1 MNHTPLPR
9 NCFSIWRRRY
19 ADQRGVTL
27 IEVLITMALLSVF
40 LVMFATLFTA
50 SIDVQFR
57 SQTYSSVSSDGRF
70 LLARLNYDITRAS
83 AVTTPAALGGSSNSL
98 VLTISGG
105 TYTYNVNSG
114 RLQLA
119 SPAGTDYLTG
129 NGDTISSV
137 SFVKLGNSGG
147 LESIQYTFTLTG
159 KGSNAGNTNTQTFSS
174 TTERRS

>member
-1 MNHTPLPR
+1 MTYIPTISSRLN
-9 NCFSIWRRRY
+9 IRRPSL

-27 IEVLITMALLSVF
+27 VEVLITMALLSVF

-57 SQTYSSVSSDGRF
+57 SQTYSAVSSDGRF

-83 AVTTPAALGGSSNSL
+83 AVTTPSALGGSSSSL

-105 TYTYNVNSG
+105 TYTYSVNG
-114 RLQLA
+114 GQLQLA

-129 NGDTISSV
+129 NGGIISNV
-137 SFVKLGNSGG
+137 SFVKIGNSGG
-147 LESIQYTFTLTG
+147 MESIQYTFTLTG
-159 KGSNAGNTNTQTFSS
+159 NGSNAGNTNAQTFSS
-174 TTERRS
+174 TAERRS